1 MRNIKCYEEFVYA
14 KRIKHTTNDTIV
26 IVEEGAGYGHLDH
39 PFEDNELTFGDMK
52 EICNLTINGLFTTD
66 HMVAEKTDGQNL
78 MVCWKDDHLIA
89 ARNITHLKNRGELAL
104 TKETIADHL
113 DKDRAEMRQAW
124 ADAMT
129 DLENAMSHCDKGEL
143 EKMFR
148 NGERFMSLEVICPE
162 AEQTI
167 PYGSSM
173 IVFHGWKEYDINGNE
188 ISEDKISAKTIAK
201 LIGDVNQQ
209 QQRRFLI
216 RGPQEINVKP
226 FENHEERYKNY
237 IDRINEIMSRNS
249 AYTEETTIKD
259 FILAETKEFLFKEIP
274 ELKDVKWDDKVNMDN
289 IAANVSKID
298 RKTLDLKAIKNY
310 LKPYAGVGDKISK
323 FQKNDKFKNNVL
335 KPIISLFMDL
345 GLDTCR
351 NIRKFLS
358 TNLEEGSRKLRKK
371 YLDAIERIKEEGT
384 DVDIA
389 YMEEQ
394 LGMLSDPSAL
404 ENYLPTE
411 GITFLYKGKLY
422 KLTGYFQILNR
433 ICGYFKYKK

>member
-1 MRNIKCYEEFVYA
+1 MKHLLEFNEFLQSRYGNKYRVA
-14 KRIKHTTNDTIV
+14 
-26 IVEEGAGYGHLDH
+26 EGGAYGHLSH
-39 PFEDNELTFGDMK
+39 PYEDSELTFGDMK

-66 HMVAEKTDGQNL
+66 NMVAEKTDGQNL
-78 MVCWKDDHLIA
+78 MVCWKDGHLIA
-89 ARNITHLKNRGELAL
+89 ARNTTHLKNRGELAL

-113 DKDRAEMRQAW
+113 ESSRVELRQAW
-124 ADAMT
+124 TDAMT

-173 IVFHGWKEYDINGNE
+173 LVFHGWKEYDINGKM

-216 RGPQEINVKP
+216 RGPQEVDVKP

-249 AYTEETTIKD
+249 TYTEETTIKD
-259 FILAETKEFLFKEIP
+259 FILAETKEFLFNEIP

-298 RKTLDLKAIKNY
+298 RKTLDLRAIKNY
-310 LKPYAGVGDKISK
+310 LKPYDGVGDKISK

-433 ICGYFKYKK
+433 ICDYFKYKK

>member
-1 MRNIKCYEEFVYA
+1 MKHLLEFNEFLQSRYGNKYRVA
-14 KRIKHTTNDTIV
+14 
-26 IVEEGAGYGHLDH
+26 EGGAYGHLSH
-39 PFEDNELTFGDMK
+39 PYEDSELTFGDMK

-66 HMVAEKTDGQNL
+66 NMVAEKTDGQNL
-78 MVCWKDDHLIA
+78 MVCWKDGHLIA
-89 ARNITHLKNRGELAL
+89 ARNTTHLKNRGELAL

-113 DKDRAEMRQAW
+113 ESSRVELRQAW
-124 ADAMT
+124 TDAMT

-173 IVFHGWKEYDINGNE
+173 LVFHGWKEYDINGKM

-216 RGPQEINVKP
+216 RGPQEVDVKP

-249 AYTEETTIKD
+249 TYTEETTIKD
-259 FILAETKEFLFKEIP
+259 FILAETKEFLFNEIP

-298 RKTLDLKAIKNY
+298 RKTLDLRAIKNY
-310 LKPYAGVGDKISK
+310 LKPYAGIIDKIAA
-323 FQKNDKFKNNVL
+323 FQKNKKFKKNIL
-335 KPIISLFMDL
+335 LPIISLFMDL

-351 NIRKFLS
+351 NIRKFL
-358 TNLEEGSRKLRKK
+358 TANPTEAAQKLRRK
-371 YLDAIERIKEEGT
+371 YLDAINDIKENGKEEG
-384 DVDIA
+384 IA
-389 YMEEQ
+389 YLEEQ
-394 LGMLSDPSAL
+394 LATLTDPSAL
-404 ENYLPTE
+404 EDYLPTE
-411 GITFLYKGKLY
+411 GITFLYKNKLY
-422 KLTGYFQILNR
+422 KLTGYFQILNN
-433 ICGYFKYKK
+433 ICGYFKYKRK